1 MKSNEHKITERF
13 SYTEEVDNNG
23 KKFYELWDYSKM
35 HGQGSLKSPTS
46 VRTSYNL
53 FVIRS
58 TALLR
63 STKVER
69 EKYYKELEQ
78 KFDEVRRKRKNVTRI
93 RITGII
99 TNWQGRMRD
108 KYMNETLLLRTAR
121 KVGDEENVNNY
132 VLSILNRAQENGQIS
147 FEKVNE

>member
-1 MKSNEHKITERF
+1 MKSNEHKITNRF

-23 KKFYELWDYSKM
+23 KMFYELWDYSKM

-63 STKVER
+63 STKEER

-108 KYMNETLLLRTAR
+108 RYMNETLLLRTAR

-132 VLSILNRAQENGQIS
+132 VLGILNRAQENGQIS